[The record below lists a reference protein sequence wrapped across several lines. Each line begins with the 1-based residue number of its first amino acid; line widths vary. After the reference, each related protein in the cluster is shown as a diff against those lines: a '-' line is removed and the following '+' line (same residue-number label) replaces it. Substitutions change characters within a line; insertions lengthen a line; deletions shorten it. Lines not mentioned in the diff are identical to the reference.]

1 MKVLSLSFTSNR
13 EDMFDVDSS
22 SLTRVAIVLINLI
35 ELIVTLFVWFVRS
48 DSDLSESVCV
58 DLVLCSPSNKS
69 VEC

>member
-35 ELIVTLFVWFVRS
+35 ERIAILIKTSRRDDTSLWFYYCYKIIDIRIHS
-48 DSDLSESVCV
+48 AL
-58 DLVLCSPSNKS
+58 
-69 VEC
+69 